1 MPTDDAKRALSDL
14 WEQVLSRWDE
24 QGRHDA
30 ALELARRSAL
40 LPELAARYRAV
51 KEDEAAPEA
60 RRAFATRRLGA
71 IALVAMQALDGA
83 RSTPPAG
90 LPRWVTVVVAIVS
103 ALVSIWAV
111 KQVMAP

>member
-1 MPTDDAKRALSDL
+1 MPTEDAKRALSDL

-24 QGRHDA
+24 AALHDA
-30 ALELARRSAL
+30 ALDLARHSEL
-40 LPELAARYRAV
+40 LPDLAARYRKV
-51 KEDEAAPEA
+51 KDDEAAPEA
-60 RRAFATRRLGA
+60 QRELAKKRLGA

-83 RSTPPAG
+83 RTAPKPG

-111 KQVMAP
+111 KQVMGP